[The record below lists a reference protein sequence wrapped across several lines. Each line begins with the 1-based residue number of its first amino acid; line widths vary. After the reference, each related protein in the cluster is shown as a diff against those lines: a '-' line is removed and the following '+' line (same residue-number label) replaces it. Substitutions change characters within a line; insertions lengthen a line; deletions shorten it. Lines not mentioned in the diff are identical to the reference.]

1 MSEFMGIVYGKYDAK
16 KDSKAG
22 GATLHSMMTP
32 HGPDAATFE
41 RTSTEELK
49 PFKMEQVMVRH
60 NLTDRH
66 IVSHIITYLRP
77 LCLRVPL
84 VWQ

>member
-49 PFKMEQVMVRH
+49 PFKMEQVMVRY
-60 NLTDRH
+60 NLTNILYH
-66 IVSHIITYLRP
+66 I
-77 LCLRVPL
+77 
-84 VWQ
+84 